1 MKKLWP
7 YIKGRTNSYFRKLKQ
22 DQIREFN
29 ARLEGL
35 SLAQQLKVVYEEMDR
50 WQERFK
56 IRKYMRHARKVIIN
70 LDDLTDGFP
79 SVRFWPMTST
89 VASTLPIHLH
99 FVFQK
104 EGRNYNLGTWT
115 IDKTHR

>member
-7 YIKGRTNSYFRKLKQ
+7 YIKGRTRSYFTQLEQ

-29 ARLEGL
+29 SSLEGL
-35 SLAQQLKVVYEEMDR
+35 SLGQQYKVICEEIALWR
-50 WQERFK
+50 ERFK
-56 IRKYMRHARKVIIN
+56 VREYLRHARKVIIN

-89 VASTLPIHLH
+89 IASTLPTHLP

-115 IDKTHR
+115 IERVHR